1 MPRADAD
8 SRIAILDAAE
18 RLFAEQGYAA
28 TTIKQIGAA
37 AGVNS
42 ALLYY
47 YYDSKE
53 TLYHELLRERIGEL
67 IQHGMSTIGLGG
79 GSEDTIKALVARQAE
94 LLRDHPYLPRL
105 IMRELVDHQAAHAH
119 EQVTRI
125 AATIFRG
132 LCEVIRQGQRTGA
145 FRADLDPRFAAIS
158 TIAQVVYF
166 AVARP
171 AVGILLGHDTS
182 GPTAEESEAFAVHA
196 ATFAAAALRNTAA
209 SPSHHPSELRG

>member
-8 SRIAILDAAE
+8 SKTAILDAAE

-53 TLYHELLRERIGEL
+53 TLYHELLSERIGEL
-67 IQHGMSTIGLGG
+67 IQKGMSTMSLGG
-79 GSEDTIKALVARQAE
+79 EPEDTVKALVARQSE
-94 LLRDHPYLPRL
+94 LLREHPNLPRL
-105 IMRELVDHQAAHAH
+105 IMRELVDHQASHAQ
-119 EQVTRI
+119 EQVSQI
-125 AATIFRG
+125 AATVFRG
-132 LCEVIRQGQRTGA
+132 LCEIIRQGQRSGA

-171 AVGILLGHDTS
+171 AVGILLGHDRS
-182 GPTAEESEAFAVHA
+182 GPTAQEAEAFAAHA
-196 ATFAAAALRNTAA
+196 ATFAAAALRNIAT
-209 SPSHHPSELRG
+209 SPSHHSSELEG